1 MAPLSLTSLL
11 HAIASREASA
21 ANQPSSCAGSSGP
34 CIEVIC
40 SWPLSGQ
47 YGLGQRVLYYALVA
61 TCVLARKAEW
71 IRNVGLAA
79 ALILPAVA
87 AVHGIVLAALH
98 VDGSSNCLPDLLL
111 RYQLTFCVR
120 AYAGAIDLDVY
131 GALQYCSIGI
141 LAGPVTV
148 KLSTTYSN
156 ERGRNIIFLWTG
168 LILAGLLSLAVEFYR
183 AKSTPCFFDN
193 AGNPISQDPG
203 RFPYSEAMC
212 GLTCSQENGP
222 SSLLRTKAA
231 SEIFVVPVPT
241 KLPLGNS
248 MFLAAAECVPAI
260 LSLVSMWV
268 KITNPDVE
276 NGRENEPIPGANG
289 ATFGNMKSINARI
302 RDFLN
307 AVEIPV
313 FAGAVVAILII
324 GEINFSSPQMDYH
337 TEPMGS
343 IGQWGTILATG
354 MAAFGSLYI
363 YLAGMFMADQDDA
376 PQEEARRSAHL
387 TQKRSNEPHVEM
399 EDYPVS
405 PGDHG
410 DPLARATSDGPESDQ
425 DQGYRR
431 TISNALIKVNR
442 FFGNKVQP
450 SLQPDN
456 YGNGVWPQ
464 IPGEMERNSR
474 VTVTMDQFSMHN
486 FRLSTSRD
494 SHESY
499 SGSEGGSVTPTA
511 GSPTSREGSVV
522 RASSRQE
529 RTARRY
535 TEPSGS
541 RPFAKNESMASSPT
555 EPARVQRKTRS
566 ATLEVPTLRR
576 F

>member
-1 MAPLSLTSLL
+1 MV
-11 HAIASREASA
+11 
-21 ANQPSSCAGSSGP
+21 SGRGF
-34 CIEVIC
+34 
-40 SWPLSGQ
+40 S
-47 YGLGQRVLYYALVA
+47 

-98 VDGSSNCLPDLLL
+98 VE
-111 RYQLTFCVR
+111 
-120 AYAGAIDLDVY
+120 GAIDLDIY

-148 KLSTTYSN
+148 KLSSTYSN

-183 AKSTPCFFDN
+183 ASSAPCFFDD
-193 AGNPISQDPG
+193 AGNPISQNPVG
-203 RFPYSEAMC
+203 FPYGNALC
-212 GLTCSQENGP
+212 GLMCSEQNGP
-222 SSLLRTKAA
+222 SSRLRTKAA
-231 SEIFVVPVPT
+231 SDIFVVPIPT

-268 KITNPDVE
+268 KIKNNPDDE
-276 NGRENEPIPGANG
+276 KGRDNDPIPGANG
-289 ATFGNMKSINARI
+289 ATFGNMKSVNASI
-302 RDFLN
+302 RGFLN

-324 GEINFSSPQMDYH
+324 GEINFFSPQMDYH

-354 MAAFGSLYI
+354 MAALGSLYI
-363 YLAGMFMADQDDA
+363 YLAGEVMSDRGETPLVEPNQ
-376 PQEEARRSAHL
+376 PNHL
-387 TQKRSNEPHVEM
+387 TRKGSNEPEVRHASLTRPISGGTE
-399 EDYPVS
+399 P
-405 PGDHG
+405 
-410 DPLARATSDGPESDQ
+410 DQ

-431 TISNALIKVNR
+431 TVSNALIKVNS

-450 SLQPDN
+450 QLRPDDF
-456 YGNGVWPQ
+456 GIGVWPQ
-464 IPGEMERNSR
+464 IPGEMGRNR
-474 VTVTMDQFSMHN
+474 LVTLTSDQFSTRN
-486 FRLSTSRD
+486 FRLSMSRD
-494 SHESY
+494 SNEFH
-499 SGSEGGSVTPTA
+499 SGSEGDSTTSTGSPASRERSVTR
-511 GSPTSREGSVV
+511 S
-522 RASSRQE
+522 SSRQPPKG
-529 RTARRY
+529 RRY

-541 RPFAKNESMASSPT
+541 RSFGRQDSTPSSPT
-555 EPARVQRKTRS
+555 EPARIHRKTRS

-576 F
+576 S

>member
-1 MAPLSLTSLL
+1 MA
-11 HAIASREASA
+11 
-21 ANQPSSCAGSSGP
+21 SGRGF
-34 CIEVIC
+34 
-40 SWPLSGQ
+40 S
-47 YGLGQRVLYYALVA
+47 

-98 VDGSSNCLPDLLL
+98 VEGWFGHCAIYPLLV
-111 RYQLTFCVR
+111 YQLTR
-120 AYAGAIDLDVY
+120 PGTGAIDLDVY

-148 KLSTTYSN
+148 KLSSTYSN

-183 AKSTPCFFDN
+183 ANSTPCFFDD
-193 AGNPISQDPG
+193 AGNSISQNPA
-203 RFPYSEAMC
+203 RFPYGDAMC
-212 GLTCSQENGP
+212 GLVCSQQSGP

-231 SEIFVVPVPT
+231 SEIFVVPIPT

-268 KITNPDVE
+268 KIKTNPDAE
-276 NGRENEPIPGANG
+276 EGRDNERIPGANG
-289 ATFGNMKSINARI
+289 ATFGNMKRVNASIRG
-302 RDFLN
+302 FLN

-313 FAGAVVAILII
+313 FAGAVVAILVI
-324 GEINFSSPQMDYH
+324 GEINFFSPQMDYH

-354 MAAFGSLYI
+354 MAALGSLYI
-363 YLAGMFMADQDDA
+363 YLAGEFMTKKAA
-376 PQEEARRSAHL
+376 PALEEPNRPTHL
-387 TQKRSNEPHVEM
+387 TQKESNEPDVEIN
-399 EDYPVS
+399 DVR
-405 PGDHG
+405 D
-410 DPLARATSDGPESDQ
+410 DPLTRPISGSTETDQ

-431 TISNALIKVNR
+431 TISDALIKVNK

-450 SLQPDN
+450 PLRPDDF
-456 YGNGVWPQ
+456 GIGVWPQ
-464 IPGEMERNSR
+464 IPGEMGRNR
-474 VTVTMDQFSMHN
+474 LVTLTSDQFSTRN
-486 FRLSTSRD
+486 FRMSTSRD
-494 SHESY
+494 SNEFH
-499 SGSEGGSVTPTA
+499 SGSEGDSMTPTA
-511 GSPTSREGSVV
+511 GSPTSREGSVT
-522 RASSRQE
+522 RSSSRQPPKG
-529 RTARRY
+529 RRY

-541 RPFAKNESMASSPT
+541 RSFGQQDSTPSSPA
-555 EPARVQRKTRS
+555 EPPRVQRKARS

-576 F
+576 P

>member
-1 MAPLSLTSLL
+1 MAPFPLASLL
-11 HAIASREASA
+11 HLIASRGASA
-21 ANQPSSCAGSSGP
+21 DLPSSCAGSSRP

-98 VDGSSNCLPDLLL
+98 VE
-111 RYQLTFCVR
+111 
-120 AYAGAIDLDVY
+120 GAIDLDVY

-148 KLSTTYSN
+148 KLSSTYSN

-183 AKSTPCFFDN
+183 ANSTPCFFDD
-193 AGNPISQDPG
+193 AGNSISQNPA
-203 RFPYSEAMC
+203 RFPYGNAIC
-212 GLTCSQENGP
+212 GLMCSQQNGP

-231 SEIFVVPVPT
+231 SEIFVVPIPT

-268 KITNPDVE
+268 KIKTNPDAE
-276 NGRENEPIPGANG
+276 KGRDNERIPGANG
-289 ATFGNMKSINARI
+289 ATFGNMKSVNASI
-302 RDFLN
+302 RGFLN

-313 FAGAVVAILII
+313 FAGAVVAILVI
-324 GEINFSSPQMDYH
+324 GEINFFSPQMDYH

-354 MAAFGSLYI
+354 MAALGSLYI
-363 YLAGMFMADQDDA
+363 YLAGEFMAKKGEGTL
-376 PQEEARRSAHL
+376 EEPSRPAHL
-387 TQKRSNEPHVEM
+387 TRKESNEPDVEM
-399 EDYPVS
+399 NDVR
-405 PGDHG
+405 D
-410 DPLARATSDGPESDQ
+410 DPLTRPISRSTETDQ
-425 DQGYRR
+425 NQGYRR
-431 TISNALIKVNR
+431 TISDALIKVNR

-450 SLQPDN
+450 PLRPDDF
-456 YGNGVWPQ
+456 GIGVWPQ
-464 IPGEMERNSR
+464 IPGEMGRNR
-474 VTVTMDQFSMHN
+474 LVTLTSDQFSTRN
-486 FRLSTSRD
+486 FRMSPSRD
-494 SHESY
+494 SNEFH
-499 SGSEGGSVTPTA
+499 SGSEDDSMTPTA
-511 GSPTSREGSVV
+511 GSPTSRDGSVI
-522 RASSRQE
+522 RSSSRQPPKG
-529 RTARRY
+529 RRY

-541 RPFAKNESMASSPT
+541 RSFGQQESTPSSPT
-555 EPARVQRKTRS
+555 EPPRVQRKTRS

-576 F
+576 P

>member
-1 MAPLSLTSLL
+1 MFDPIS
-11 HAIASREASA
+11 
-21 ANQPSSCAGSSGP
+21 
-34 CIEVIC
+34 
-40 SWPLSGQ
+40 
-47 YGLGQRVLYYALVA
+47 YYALVA

-111 RYQLTFCVR
+111 RSQLTFCLR

-168 LILAGLLSLAVEFYR
+168 LILAGKRRHAYPRYATCSWSDAPSQGLLSLAVEFYR

-289 ATFGNMKSINARI
+289 ATFGNMKSVNASI
-302 RDFLN
+302 RGFLN

-343 IGQWGTILATG
+343 IG
-354 MAAFGSLYI
+354 MALF
-363 YLAGMFMADQDDA
+363 F
-376 PQEEARRSAHL
+376 PKARTFRGRS
-387 TQKRSNEPHVEM
+387 
-399 EDYPVS
+399 
-405 PGDHG
+405 
-410 DPLARATSDGPESDQ
+410 
-425 DQGYRR
+425 
-431 TISNALIKVNR
+431 
-442 FFGNKVQP
+442 
-450 SLQPDN
+450 
-456 YGNGVWPQ
+456 
-464 IPGEMERNSR
+464 
-474 VTVTMDQFSMHN
+474 
-486 FRLSTSRD
+486 
-494 SHESY
+494 
-499 SGSEGGSVTPTA
+499 
-511 GSPTSREGSVV
+511 
-522 RASSRQE
+522 
-529 RTARRY
+529 
-535 TEPSGS
+535 
-541 RPFAKNESMASSPT
+541 
-555 EPARVQRKTRS
+555 
-566 ATLEVPTLRR
+566 
-576 F
+576 